1 MMHPASVDGQALLY
15 DQPQFMI
22 ENFITNMIENF
33 ITNMIENFITNM
45 IENFIFMPKKDIFVG
60 TV

>member
-22 ENFITNMIENF
+22 ENFIKNMIEN
-33 ITNMIENFITNM
+33 I
-45 IENFIFMPKKDIFVG
+45 IFMPKKDIFVG

>member
-33 ITNMIENFITNM
+33 ITNMIENFI
-45 IENFIFMPKKDIFVG
+45 FMPKKDIFVG

>member
-22 ENFITNMIENF
+22 ENFIKNM
-33 ITNMIENFITNM
+33 TG
-45 IENFIFMPKKDIFVG
+45 NFIFMPKKDIFVG